1 MTDDRKQRQRIARRK
16 EKVQRSIVQ
25 QEARLAAL
33 RPEAHQRWQDY
44 LRTLSWGRN
53 KLRRLKREL
62 LALEAAGGD
71 GQ

>member
-16 EKVQRSIVQ
+16 EKVQRLIVQ

-33 RPEAHQRWQDY
+33 RPEVHQRRQDY
-44 LRTLSWGRN
+44 LRTLSLGRN

-62 LALEAAGGD
+62 LTLEAAGERR
-71 GQ
+71 